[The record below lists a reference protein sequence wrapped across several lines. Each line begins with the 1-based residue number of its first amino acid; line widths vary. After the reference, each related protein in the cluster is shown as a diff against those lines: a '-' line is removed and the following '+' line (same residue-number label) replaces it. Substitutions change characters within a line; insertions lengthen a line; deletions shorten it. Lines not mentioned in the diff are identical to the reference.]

1 MKVQFNR
8 PRSSRLFTNI
18 LGACWFS
25 SSSNKLDFVVLI
37 LFDPLLLDETK
48 SAGGIS
54 EKRVLGTFSLMTR
67 PKSKC
72 VMLRSIGTS
81 GGMRS
86 PARVLSLL
94 LELTPLYNVKLA
106 SSYAAWRGGGG
117 GARPP
122 ISFTT
127 RAARKGRAAKMTS
140 YLPDVCLHHFTSTRR
155 GTRPFWISDKA
166 KIINCNYEAL
176 CS

>member
-1 MKVQFNR
+1 MNAFFWCSV
-8 PRSSRLFTNI
+8 S
-18 LGACWFS
+18 
-25 SSSNKLDFVVLI
+25 
-37 LFDPLLLDETK
+37 LLLWE
-48 SAGGIS
+48 AGGIS

-86 PARVLSLL
+86 PAARVLSLL

-117 GARPP
+117 GR
-122 ISFTT
+122 
-127 RAARKGRAAKMTS
+127 GRTS
-140 YLPDVCLHHFTSTRR
+140 PEEGR
-155 GTRPFWISDKA
+155 
-166 KIINCNYEAL
+166 E
-176 CS
+176 

>member
-1 MKVQFNR
+1 M
-8 PRSSRLFTNI
+8 
-18 LGACWFS
+18 
-25 SSSNKLDFVVLI
+25 VLI

-86 PARVLSLL
+86 PAARVLSLL

-106 SSYAAWRGGGG
+106 SSYAAWRAAAAAYQFHHACGKE
-117 GARPP
+117 GASREDD
-122 ISFTT
+122 ILFT
-127 RAARKGRAAKMTS
+127 
-140 YLPDVCLHHFTSTRR
+140 
-155 GTRPFWISDKA
+155 
-166 KIINCNYEAL
+166 
-176 CS
+176 

>member
-1 MKVQFNR
+1 M
-8 PRSSRLFTNI
+8 
-18 LGACWFS
+18 
-25 SSSNKLDFVVLI
+25 VLI

-86 PARVLSLL
+86 PAARVLSLL

-117 GARPP
+117 GAAYQFHHACGKEGASREDD
-122 ISFTT
+122 ILFT
-127 RAARKGRAAKMTS
+127 
-140 YLPDVCLHHFTSTRR
+140 
-155 GTRPFWISDKA
+155 
-166 KIINCNYEAL
+166 
-176 CS
+176 